1 MGDKIWAKERG
12 TDDVN
17 HEHDTST
24 PKHNKGRKRLR
35 RSAKRKLENFAD
47 RFLNDQKD
55 LEPEDMQLL
64 QDNFWDLV

>member
-12 TDDVN
+12 NDDVN
-17 HEHDTST
+17 HKHDTST
-24 PKHNKGRKRLR
+24 PKHNRGRKRLR
-35 RSAKRKLENFAD
+35 RSAKRKLENFAE

-55 LEPEDMQLL
+55 LDPEDMQIL